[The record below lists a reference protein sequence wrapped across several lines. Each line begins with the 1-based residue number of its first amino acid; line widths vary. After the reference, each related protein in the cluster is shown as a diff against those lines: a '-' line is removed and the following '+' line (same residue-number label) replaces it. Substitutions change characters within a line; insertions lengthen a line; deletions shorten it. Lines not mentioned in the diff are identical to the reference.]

1 MYARGQPASQSTSQ
15 SVSPRFAHSRSAR
28 AAALQKVRHTGFA
41 CLSSAASM
49 SNMSHQAHGSE
60 QLQQI
65 ERLEQE
71 RQQIEL
77 KIAQLKSTRTSL
89 GPNLDTFPQTSPFNC
104 TPPFRSNARRH
115 SATRPAAPPM
125 SISAS
130 HHIQTTHEV
139 AHPMKRARTMSQ
151 QQPQVR
157 YSIPMGRSASA
168 RSLQPTPSMPFT
180 GSGPITPPPATF
192 PQPTAGFATADSA
205 SRNGPSENLYGG
217 AMQLMGK
224 MQQPSSHPTEMPTL
238 TEGHV
243 LVPDVG
249 MDVAMYLKT
258 QPFDESILPTMPQYP
273 MLEGYTQTA
282 MSACGSLTEAPTL
295 EDLTMSRQASN
306 MVNDGSSV
314 VGQLPVGM
322 VRIASQSSYHDSGAA
337 TAMQDALST
346 SPGSQPL
353 LRKRPSPAD
362 QQDFSQMGASL
373 LVPSFQP
380 DDAMMSMA
388 RSDSSQSTDSVMS
401 GSSQPSDCALDAY
414 SSMLAHQVSVG
425 MERTQSN
432 TSIKSTQSLKLR
444 AKEAIK
450 RQNFNASKAQMLR
463 PRPPLAPPSIQ
474 QKSSLSAAA
483 DSLSGPEASAR
494 ATQKDGKAP
503 IAATKKY
510 ERPKHPKVF
519 CDKCPQPTE
528 FRGEHELRRHI
539 DAKHKTLTT
548 KWVCRDPRSISE
560 GLSSAAA
567 SGPWPVQPLNKC
579 KQCNARKQ
587 YGAYYNAAAHL
598 RRTHFKEK
606 PSRARNS
613 NGTGKAKNSSSAA
626 AMIKT
631 EEQERRAGKGGGD
644 WPPMNILKE
653 WMEEISVRVGD
664 GDDGDEQQP
673 EEAVDEDQDDDG
685 DMSPDD
691 ERPDVDMSV
700 EDVDLEAGA
709 PMAMPAS
716 LELFGSFDANYGL
729 YSFPPTT
736 NGGTPN
742 LGIHALSDGNGNHN
756 GFSGGSGMPPLSSAN
771 FIYCPPLDTAAAA
784 AAGMSGGSH
793 WPAELYHSPSTTATI
808 TPANM
813 YSADDGSAIM
823 AGSHPSYS
831 PEDHPEF
838 EFDAVFQPTDAM
850 FQQPV
855 AVRH

>member
-1 MYARGQPASQSTSQ
+1 
-15 SVSPRFAHSRSAR
+15 
-28 AAALQKVRHTGFA
+28 
-41 CLSSAASM
+41 M
-49 SNMSHQAHGSE
+49 SNMSHRAHGSE
-60 QLQQI
+60 QLQQL
-65 ERLEQE
+65 ERLQQE
-71 RQQIEL
+71 RQQIDL
-77 KIAQLKSTRTSL
+77 KIAQLKSTTTSL
-89 GPNLDTFPQTSPFNC
+89 GPSLDAFPPTTPFNC
-104 TPPFRSNARRH
+104 TPPFRNVRRH

-151 QQPQVR
+151 QQPRVS
-157 YSIPMGRSASA
+157 YSIPMDRSASA

-180 GSGPITPPPATF
+180 GSGPITPPPATY
-192 PQPTAGFATADSA
+192 PQQTAGFATADPA
-205 SRNGPSENLYGG
+205 SRNGPSESFYGR

-224 MQQPSSHPTEMPTL
+224 MPQSSSQPTEMPTL

-243 LVPDVG
+243 LLPDVG
-249 MDVAMYLKT
+249 MDVAMYLKSH
-258 QPFDESILPTMPQYP
+258 PFDESILPTMPQYP
-273 MLEGYTQTA
+273 GLEDFTQTA

-295 EDLTMSRQASN
+295 EDLSMSRQASN

-373 LVPSFQP
+373 SVPPHMYSRSAPSFQP
-380 DDAMMSMA
+380 DDAMMSME
-388 RSDSSQSTDSVMS
+388 RSDSWQSTDSMMS
-401 GSSQPSDCALDAY
+401 STSQPPDCALDTY
-414 SSMLAHQVSVG
+414 PSMLAHQVSVD

-450 RQNFNASKAQMLR
+450 RQNLNASKAQMLR
-463 PRPPLAPPSIQ
+463 PRPPPAPHSVQ
-474 QKSSLSAAA
+474 QRSSQSGAV

-519 CDKCPQPTE
+519 CDKCPQNTE

-539 DAKHKTLTT
+539 DAKHKPLTT
-548 KWVCRDPRSISE
+548 KWVCRDPRLSSE
-560 GLSSAAA
+560 SSSSAAA

-579 KQCNARKQ
+579 KQCNAKKQ

-626 AMIKT
+626 MIKA

-664 GDDGDEQQP
+664 GDDGDEQQL
-673 EEAVDEDQDDDG
+673 EEAADEDQDDDG
-685 DMSPDD
+685 DMSPED
-691 ERPDVDMSV
+691 ERPDMDMSV

-709 PMAMPAS
+709 PMAMSAS
-716 LELFGSFDANYGL
+716 LELYGSFDANYGL

-736 NGGTPN
+736 NGGTQN
-742 LGIHALSDGNGNHN
+742 LGLQTLSNGNGNHTD
-756 GFSGGSGMPPLSSAN
+756 FSGGSGMPPLSSAN

-793 WPAELYHSPSTTATI
+793 WPAEVYHSPSTTATI

-813 YSADDGSAIM
+813 YSADDGSAVM
-823 AGSHPSYS
+823 VGSHANYS